1 MFGISAEMNIKT
13 FKSPQEYGH
22 IAEEMEQLA
31 NDIIDGKRDEEIWF
45 LEHQPVYTAGTSAVE
60 DDLKTNEFP
69 VFKVGRGGKH
79 TYHGPGQRVVYFM
92 LDLKKH
98 YKTPD
103 LKKFVCDLEQWVI
116 DSLKEVGIDA
126 YRKSGMIGIWLKDNN
141 SLGGESKIAA
151 IGIRVRKWVSFH
163 GVSININPNL
173 AHFSGIVPCGISE
186 FGVTSIEKQ
195 GKKISMEEFDKI
207 LLKNIPF
214 TQNG

>member
-1 MFGISAEMNIKT
+1 MKFKT
-13 FKSPQEYGH
+13 LKSLQEYGQTLEAMEALVEDI
-22 IAEEMEQLA
+22 IAE
-31 NDIIDGKRDEEIWF
+31 KRDEEIWF
-45 LEHQPVYTAGTSAVE
+45 LEHEDVYTAGTSATDDELVE
-60 DDLKTNEFP
+60 KKFP

-79 TYHGPGQRVVYFM
+79 TYHGPGQRVIYLM

-126 YRKSGMIGIWLKDNN
+126 YRKKGMIGIWTKEENAI
-141 SLGGESKIAA
+141 GGEAKIAA

-163 GVSININPNL
+163 GISININPNL
-173 AHFSGIVPCGISE
+173 KNFNGIVPCGISD
-186 FGVTSIEKQ
+186 FGVTSLEKL

-207 LLKNIPF
+207 LVKNFPF
-214 TQNG
+214 KTQ